1 MCNFKNVKVQ
11 ALLGS
16 QFYLAV
22 TINDWQN
29 NIPNDSLSFYD
40 EQLNKNFEKISG
52 NSYYLFFPIV
62 IPNHCGPGQYY
73 DKKR

>member
-1 MCNFKNVKVQ
+1 MCDFKNVKVQ

-16 QFYLAV
+16 QFYLAI
-22 TINDWQN
+22 TLNDWQN
-29 NIPNDSLSFYD
+29 KIPNDSLAFYD
-40 EQLNKNFEKISG
+40 KQLNNNFEKISD
-52 NSYYLFFPIV
+52 NTYYLFFSII